1 MLATISHKIWHFEK
15 RDAKKKKKKK
25 KKMQKRLLFWIGSG
39 INYWFKYSKISHFQE
54 KLVTIL

>member
-15 RDAKKKKKKK
+15 RDEKKKKKK
-25 KKMQKRLLFWIGSG
+25 KKMQKSLIFLIGSG

>member
-15 RDAKKKKKKK
+15 RDAKKKKK
-25 KKMQKRLLFWIGSG
+25 MQKSLLFWIGSG